1 MRLVGGVALTGVSG
15 PCMLLA
21 VRSTY
26 RYLGAIIFG
35 LIVVQIGLAAYGAFD
50 EIHKSESAPVTKKAA
65 EDAFGAHAI
74 LGSVVVLLMIIL
86 LIVAAAGRMDAT
98 KVRWAAIIA
107 GLGILQFILGAVST
121 SAPAVGFLH
130 GLNAVA
136 IFVTTGILAH
146 RSWRPGRASADAHG
160 ETQTGYTTA

>member
-1 MRLVGGVALTGVSG
+1 
-15 PCMLLA
+15 MLLPMRMA
-21 VRSTY
+21 Y
-26 RYLGAIIFG
+26 RYLAATIFA
-35 LIVVQIGLAAYGAFD
+35 LVVVQIGLAAYGAFD

-74 LGSVVVLLMIIL
+74 LGSVVVLLIIVL
-86 LIVAAAGRMDAT
+86 LIVAAAGRMGVA

-136 IFVTTGILAH
+136 IFVTTGMLAH
-146 RSWRPGRASADAHG
+146 RAWRSERAGADTHAESQAG
-160 ETQTGYTTA
+160 STTA